1 MQENN
6 NQQIQIDIKE
16 DVLFGVYSNL
26 SIISHS
32 PTEFVFDFIQLI
44 PNSPNASVRSR
55 VILAPENAKRFMKA
69 LQDNIKKF
77 EDNFGRIKD
86 NDTPPVYSNNND
98 LRPPGSV

>member
-1 MQENN
+1 
-6 NQQIQIDIKE
+6 
-16 DVLFGVYSNL
+16 
-26 SIISHS
+26 
-32 PTEFVFDFIQLI
+32 
-44 PNSPNASVRSR
+44 VRSR

-98 LRPPGSV
+98 HRPPGSV